1 MKSKMANGNKFTME
15 TFSDNENVTIEK
27 LEEVDEYYYKSC
39 FVCNTPPNST
49 YPC

>member
-27 LEEVDEYYYKSC
+27 TRRSRWILL
-39 FVCNTPPNST
+39 
-49 YPC
+49 